1 MIRTL
6 CPLPAAV
13 IRLAIERV
21 AELRLAGA
29 PLLSRSPPP
38 RVAVPR
44 IARDELAAGA
54 ADASGR
60 TEEEDRAADA
70 ALSSA
75 TFAVLRRLTCPF
87 VIPIPQSS
95 VWQSSVWQSSVW
107 QSSVWQSSVWDQS
120 SVWCARSLW
129 HSLTTSAAP
138 ARCVPLIARD
148 VG

>member
-1 MIRTL
+1 MGGHREEDE
-6 CPLPAAV
+6 
-13 IRLAIERV
+13 RLAIERV

-107 QSSVWQSSVWDQS
+107 QSSVWGQST
-120 SVWCARSLW
+120 VWCARSLW
-129 HSLTTSAAP
+129 RSLTTSAAP

-148 VG
+148 AG